1 MKTLIKTLLIGGGGV
16 RTISFIG
23 VLKKLKELENDK
35 NIIINID
42 TVIGVSAG
50 SIFGLA
56 YILGFTIE
64 EMENEILYKNLDELK
79 DIRYMNFL
87 NSYGLDSGN
96 KIIQWLHKLIEM
108 KGYDKDITFN
118 ELFIKTKNLF
128 SVFAT
133 NLTKYKLI
141 EFNKEN
147 TPDMKIVDAIRM
159 SISIPFMFTINK
171 NNDGDVIVD
180 GGLISSF
187 PIFLYK
193 DKLET
198 LLGLKL
204 VSNGENDS
212 DEVYEEINSIENYIY
227 HVLSCFSVQREKH
240 ITLNKK
246 YKDHVIFVNTKHFTQ
261 TVNFGLQ
268 PIEKKKLIEIGYE
281 CATNFFKESVI
292 RP

>member
-1 MKTLIKTLLIGGGGV
+1 MKLIKTLLVGAGGV
-16 RTISFIG
+16 RTLSFIG

-50 SIFGLA
+50 SIFGIT

-118 ELFIKTKNLF
+118 ELFIKTKKMF

-141 EFNKEN
+141 EFNKDN

-193 DKLET
+193 DKLDT

-281 CATNFFKESVI
+281 CATNFFS
-292 RP
+292 

>member
-1 MKTLIKTLLIGGGGV
+1 MKLIKTLLVGAGGV
-16 RTISFIG
+16 RTLSFIG

-50 SIFGLA
+50 SIFGIT
-56 YILGFTIE
+56 YILGFTID

-108 KGYDKDITFN
+108 KGYDKDITFK
-118 ELFIKTKNLF
+118 ELFIKTKKLF

-141 EFNKEN
+141 EFNKDN

-193 DKLET
+193 DKLDT

-281 CATNFFKESVI
+281 CATKFFS
-292 RP
+292 

>member
-1 MKTLIKTLLIGGGGV
+1 MKLIKTLLLGAGGV
-16 RTISFIG
+16 RTLSFIG
-23 VLKKLKELENDK
+23 VLKKLKELENDN

-56 YILGFTIE
+56 YILGFTID

-87 NSYGLDSGN
+87 NSYGLDSGK
-96 KIIQWLHKLIEM
+96 KINQWLHKLIEM

-118 ELFIKTKNLF
+118 ELFIKTKKIF

-171 NNDGDVIVD
+171 NNDGDIIVD

-193 DKLET
+193 DKLDT

-204 VSNGENDS
+204 ISNGENDS
-212 DEVYEEINSIENYIY
+212 DEVYEEINSIENYVY

-268 PIEKKKLIEIGYE
+268 PIEKKKLIEIGYK
-281 CATNFFKESVI
+281 CATKFF
-292 RP
+292 